1 MNHNPISHCT
11 VCNRFV
17 DEPCPWP
24 DCELA
29 GEPDHSWLE
38 KHQPEARCHLTPL
51 ARLSMLFTGIMA
63 WYVIFEVIF

>member
-1 MNHNPISHCT
+1 MNHNPISHCAT
-11 VCNRFV
+11 CNRFV

-29 GEPDHSWLE
+29 GEPEHSWTRQYN
-38 KHQPEARCHLTPL
+38 KPRRSL
-51 ARLSMLFTGIMA
+51 AWFALFFSGIMA

>member
-11 VCNRFV
+11 ACNRFV

-38 KHQPEARCHLTPL
+38 KHQPAKRSPL
-51 ARLSMLFTGIMA
+51 APLAWFVMLFTGIMA